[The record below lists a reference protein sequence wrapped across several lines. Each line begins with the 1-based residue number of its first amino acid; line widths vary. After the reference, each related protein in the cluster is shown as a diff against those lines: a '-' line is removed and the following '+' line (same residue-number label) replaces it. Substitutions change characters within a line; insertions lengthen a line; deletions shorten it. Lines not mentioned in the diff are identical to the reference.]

1 MQKAEGSPHD
11 IGGSMVLAENFSKAT
26 VRGVAS
32 FGHTE
37 RQVHQSSCRDR
48 PRPPYI
54 FAFCLANTVTGG
66 AIGAGGQESSRMD

>member
-1 MQKAEGSPHD
+1 MYQGLIQECKKQKARLPHD

-48 PRPPYI
+48 HTYLRFVWLI
-54 FAFCLANTVTGG
+54 
-66 AIGAGGQESSRMD
+66 Q